1 MMETVPPTQPPAAA
15 APRARRRHTPQAR
28 EAFRNELIGIAR
40 QIFLTEGY
48 AAVTIRRIT
57 AMAGV
62 TPMAFYWYF
71 DSKDALLTHIWDD
84 IILESA
90 DLCAAAAAGHASPQA
105 RVDAYL
111 RCFLDYWLAH
121 RDHFRFI
128 FLNESP
134 HVDFVSLRS
143 QLFTQAGVSRHFE
156 NYMDLARPLFAGRP
170 DEQARVNEFRTL
182 TMYQVLGF
190 LHCAIGIFGYSADE
204 AAQHRDRVISE
215 LLQCLERWQST
226 PA

>member
-1 MMETVPPTQPPAAA
+1 METVSPLHPPAPTP
-15 APRARRRHTPQAR
+15 PRGRRRHTPQAR

-57 AMAGV
+57 ATAGV

-71 DSKDALLTHIWDD
+71 DTKDALLTHIWDD

-90 DLCAAAAAGHASPQA
+90 DLCATAAAEHASPEA
-105 RVDAYL
+105 GLSAYL
-111 RCFLDYWLAH
+111 RCFMDYWLAH
-121 RDHFRFI
+121 RDRFRFI

-156 NYMDLARPLFAGRP
+156 NYMNLARPLFAGRA
-170 DEQARVNEFRTL
+170 DEQARVDEFRIL
-182 TMYQVLGF
+182 TMYQALGF
-190 LHCAIGIFGYSADE
+190 LHCAIGIFGYDADE
-204 AAQHRDRVISE
+204 AVRHRDRVISE
-215 LLQCLERWQST
+215 LLQCLARWQTT